1 MKRTLFALAAGML
14 LSSAALA
21 QNPTF
26 RLAQREEERGEP
38 EISLGELT
46 PTPSMWLYLQQRRD
60 HLDPMLAVRRKAEFQ
75 AEQRQQRIA
84 AMDWY
89 GFSAARP
96 RMAHTPF
103 TSRYA
108 SPTWTGSDGY
118 DPFRFTQRRPT
129 FLVQEPEADY
139 TVR

>member
-1 MKRTLFALAAGML
+1 MKRTLFALAASML
-14 LSSAALA
+14 LGGVASA

-26 RLAQREEERGEP
+26 HLAQREEESSEA

-60 HLDPMLAVRRKAEFQ
+60 YLDPMLAVRRKAEFQ
-75 AEQRQQRIA
+75 AAQRQQRIA

-96 RMAHTPF
+96 RVAHTPF
-103 TSRYA
+103 TSRFA

-118 DPFRFTQRRPT
+118 DPFRFTPRQPI
-129 FLVQEPEADY
+129 FLVQEPETDY